1 MHVQHTCKHI
11 HVQYFH
17 WVFLM
22 TPSQE
27 IHSYTWV
34 QLIVYVTIFFNE
46 EISLSKKLYERD
58 VEKMGVGVELQINT
72 KIKNK

>member
-1 MHVQHTCKHI
+1 
-11 HVQYFH
+11 
-17 WVFLM
+17 M

-46 EISLSKKLYERD
+46 EISLWKKLYERD
-58 VEKMGVGVELQINT
+58 VEKMGVGVELQINA